1 MESAR
6 LACDYQPRQAHR
18 EVRGHPIG
26 KWCRR
31 PGDVQ
36 VRAAAVVSQY
46 LRGGA
51 GLREQAVDLGDC
63 ALLVARLATG
73 DDRVQPGS
81 VVARSLEVAG
91 LGTDAGKR
99 VLVSHRLKVGQLR
112 QLVLIVA
119 AARVDELD
127 AARHR
132 LDLVSI
138 KVALTAVAAPN

>member
-1 MESAR
+1 M
-6 LACDYQPRQAHR
+6 
-18 EVRGHPIG
+18 
-26 KWCRR
+26 
-31 PGDVQ
+31 
-36 VRAAAVVSQY
+36 RAAAVVSQY

-63 ALLVARLATG
+63 ALLVARLTTG

-99 VLVSHRLKVGQLR
+99 VLVSHRLKAGQLR